1 MKTNRPFY
9 IFIVVAI
16 VYAAFFIGNIPSG
29 GIISTASELIMVK
42 TFIGMFFAGIIL
54 ATFASLMSIRE
65 WVGQP
70 IKADF
75 LMPGARF
82 RVLAYHCISVSDKAV
97 ANKEQEYIF
106 LLLVENLDT
115 LDTSIKVDANRIHY
129 VHLTSEQVED
139 SSVFRGTDIDGT
151 EATYVYSGGKVRKI
165 KTIKTA

>member
-1 MKTNRPFY
+1 MKTNRPFH
-9 IFIVVAI
+9 IFIVVMI
-16 VYAAFFIGNIPSG
+16 IYFTFFIGNIPSG
-29 GIISTASELIMVK
+29 GIVYSDSEL
-42 TFIGMFFAGIIL
+42 TTARAFIGIFIGGVIL
-54 ATFASLMSIRE
+54 AAFASLMSARE

-82 RVLAYHCISVSDKAV
+82 RVLAYHCINVSDKPV

-129 VHLTSEQVED
+129 VRLTSEQVED
-139 SSVFRGTDIDGT
+139 SSIFHGAHIDGT
-151 EATYVYSGGKVRKI
+151 ETTYVYSGGKVRKI